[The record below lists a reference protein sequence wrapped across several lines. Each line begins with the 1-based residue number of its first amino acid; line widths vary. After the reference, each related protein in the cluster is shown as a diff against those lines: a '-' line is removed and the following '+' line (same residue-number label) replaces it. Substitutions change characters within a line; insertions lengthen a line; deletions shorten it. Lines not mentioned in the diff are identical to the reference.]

1 MLQTLKIQSIRRD
14 CGTQIR
20 AGMTEDAVTEYAEA
34 IRGGVTLPPVT
45 VYRTPEG
52 QHLLVDGFHRLEARS
67 RCGFDA
73 IVVEVINGTE
83 RDAILHAVGANARHG
98 VRRSNDDKRRAVETL
113 LRDPEWGA
121 WSDREIARRA
131 SVSHTLVSRVRAAL
145 SGNVATEAERR
156 YVTKH
161 GSESVMDTTNIGAS
175 QGALGGNVTTES
187 GSRRV
192 IGDAYSQAG
201 PSADDYCFDAAPAD
215 EGEVFEVEGG
225 GVEADPDGPCDG
237 SRGGLGGNPFA
248 PLALPRVLLG
258 AGLLQEKTRPDA
270 RVVAVHL
277 DTERALHLGVPTLDA
292 CPDRALALADLAD
305 ELCVGVNGWWIVC
318 TRPDDDAPTWRESDD
333 AAAIIEAAGL
343 LGVTIHGVLRGLP
356 PNQRTSLLADRLGRK
371 WVSGSL
377 DTAPDPAPAA
387 APAPTQV
394 QAAAKAGA
402 ADTTAIDEVEA
413 AAKLLRQAVNRLRS
427 AVGGDLPEKH
437 ARRLEARLSGLE
449 ETIAIADGTVAAT
462 RASAQASG
470 PARARPGALS
480 LSSYK
485 EEGDQDLER
494 ESRARPGAHEAG
506 RAGAREAD
514 LVGDLSPEQF
524 EQVETAWLGAAT
536 KPRTQLNE
544 AARRELVAVLADYG
558 VDKVLEAVAAVAL
571 EAHLN
576 PSAAWIRDRIEGRG
590 PKGAGRV
597 RVRRKAKADPI
608 STDADAWASVA
619 AQTNGP
625 GGWTA

>member
-1 MLQTLKIQSIRRD
+1 MQTLKIQNIRRD

-45 VYRTPEG
+45 VYRTPDG

-67 RCGFDA
+67 RCGLDA
-73 IVVEVINGTE
+73 IVVEVIEGTE
-83 RDAILHAVGANARHG
+83 RDAILHAVGANAQHG
-98 VRRSNDDKRRAVETL
+98 VRRSNEDKRRAVETL
-113 LRDPEWGA
+113 LRDPEWGE
-121 WSDREIARRA
+121 WSDREIARRV
-131 SVSHTLVSRVRAAL
+131 SVSATLVGRIRRRLTVHVDSEQARKYITRH
-145 SGNVATEAERR
+145 GTEA
-156 YVTKH
+156 T
-161 GSESVMDTTNIGAS
+161 MDTSAIGA
-175 QGALGGNVTTES
+175 VTVHVDSEKP
-187 GSRRV
+187 SRRV
-192 IGDAYSQAG
+192 IGDAYAQAG

-215 EGEVFEVEGG
+215 EGEVFEVDED
-225 GVEADPDGPCDG
+225 VADGPCDG

-248 PLALPRVLLG
+248 PLALPRVLFD

-305 ELCVGVNGWWIVC
+305 ELCVGVNGWWVVC

-333 AAAIIEAAGL
+333 ARAIIEAAGL

-356 PNQRTSLLADRLGRK
+356 ANQRTSLLADRLGRE
-371 WVSGSL
+371 WVSPSL
-377 DTAPDPAPAA
+377 DAEPDPVPAA

-394 QAAAKAGA
+394 QAVAKVVP
-402 ADTTAIDEVEA
+402 ADTTSIDEVEA
-413 AAKLLRQAVNRLRS
+413 ASKLLRQAVNRLRS

-437 ARRLEARLSGLE
+437 ARRLEARLSGIE
-449 ETIAIADGTVAAT
+449 ETILIADGTVAAT
-462 RASAQASG
+462 RASVQASG
-470 PARARPGALS
+470 PARARPDALS

-485 EEGDQDLER
+485 EEGDQDQEG

-514 LVGDLSPEQF
+514 LTGDLSPEQF
-524 EQVETAWLGAAT
+524 QQVETAWLGAAT
-536 KPRTQLNE
+536 KPRTQLND

-558 VDKVLEAVAAVAL
+558 VEKVLEAVGAVAL
-571 EAHLN
+571 EAHPN

-590 PKGAGRV
+590 PKGSGRV

-619 AQTNGP
+619 RQTNGP
-625 GGWTA
+625 NGWTA